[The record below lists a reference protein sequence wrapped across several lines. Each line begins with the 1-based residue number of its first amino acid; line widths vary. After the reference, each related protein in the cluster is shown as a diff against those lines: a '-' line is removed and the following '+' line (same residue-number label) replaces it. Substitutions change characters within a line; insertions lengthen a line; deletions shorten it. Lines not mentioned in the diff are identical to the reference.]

1 MSDILGRLI
10 VKIATDAANLS
21 SGLDSAQ
28 SKMAGVAQKMTSVG
42 KDMSLAVTAPLV
54 AMGGVAIKAASD
66 LSESANKVQVVFGD
80 QATAIQSWAAKSA
93 TALGQSKQQ
102 ALEAVGTFGNLFSA
116 MGIGQQQSAQ
126 MSTSLIELASDLAS
140 FNNIDP
146 TLALEKL
153 RAGLVGETEPLRT
166 LGVNLSAAAVQAKA
180 MEMGLASSTKEIT
193 PAISAQAAYAL
204 ILEQTKTAQ
213 GDFARTSDGLANSSR
228 IMKAQLTDAA
238 ATMGQHLLPIA
249 LKVVQGLNGM
259 LESFNN
265 LSPAAQKTILVI
277 AGIAAAIGPVLVV
290 AGTLISS
297 VITISGAFS
306 AMMPVLSAAG
316 AAIAALG
323 GPVTIIIGVVVAL
336 AAAWS
341 TNFLGIRDITYSA
354 IGAAR
359 DFIGG
364 AINAIRGFF
373 SGSWS
378 DIGARMMQGIADG
391 IRGAWNWV
399 VDAARGAASAALN
412 AAKSALGISSPSKV
426 AAEQIGRPVAQ
437 GIGLGYSQEMERQN
451 LHVESGLN
459 AMLGRLRPAAA
470 ADGGG
475 RLGSLS
481 IPITINIS
489 GNGDA
494 MLVGRAAQTGIMD
507 ALRQAGL
514 A

>member
-1 MSDILGRLI
+1 MSDILGKLI
-10 VKIATDAANLS
+10 VKIATDAADFS
-21 SGLDSAQ
+21 AGLDTAQ
-28 SKMAGVAQKMTSVG
+28 SKMAATAQKMTSVG
-42 KDMSLAVTAPLV
+42 KDLSLGVTTPLL

-66 LSESANKVQVVFGD
+66 LGESANKVNVVFGE
-80 QATAIQSWAAKSA
+80 QAAAIQQWASKSA
-93 TALGQSKQQ
+93 SAIGQSRQQ
-102 ALEAVGTFGNLFSA
+102 ALEAVGTYGNLFDS
-116 MGIGQQQSAQ
+116 MGIGKDKAAQ
-126 MSTSLIELASDLAS
+126 MSMGLVQLASDLSS

-146 TLALEKL
+146 TVALEKL
-153 RAGLVGETEPLRT
+153 RAGLTGETEPLRS

-180 MEMGLASSTKEIT
+180 MEMGLAGSTKEIT

-204 ILEQTKTAQ
+204 ILEQTKNAQ

-297 VITISGAFS
+297 WVTVSAAFAASGPVITAISG
-306 AMMPVLSAAG
+306 VLS
-316 AAIAALG
+316 ALG
-323 GPVTIIIGVVVAL
+323 GPVTLIIAAVAAL
-336 AAAWS
+336 AVAWS
-341 TNFLGIRDITYSA
+341 TNFMGIRDVTYSA

-364 AINAIRGFF
+364 AVQSIRSFF

-399 VDAARGAASAALN
+399 TDAAKGAAQAALN
-412 AAKSALGISSPSKV
+412 AAKSALGISSPSRV
-426 AAEQIGRPVAQ
+426 AAQQIGRPIAQ
-437 GIGLGYSQEMERQN
+437 GIGMGYSQEMERVN
-451 LHVESGLN
+451 LRVGDGLN
-459 AMLGRLRPAAA
+459 AMMDRMRPAPVSAA
-470 ADGGG
+470 PGVGA
-475 RLGSLS
+475 LT
-481 IPITINIS
+481 IPITINFS
-489 GNGDA
+489 GSGEA
-494 MLVGRAAQTGIMD
+494 SLVSRAAQNGVID